1 MTVLSPFC
9 EQGFRQFCK
18 VLGMFV
24 KAPDMTY
31 FWHRGLGACPPPGNF
46 LKRTLRNIVSS
57 VSGNPSISFPGK
69 AGVHSNSLKKVKFLM
84 KMDKIMVWDEG
95 GGMVTTEFLVVYHCE
110 SIFYGISKRH
120 KVTEVSNNSCQLDDT
135 NG

>member
-1 MTVLSPFC
+1 
-9 EQGFRQFCK
+9 
-18 VLGMFV
+18 
-24 KAPDMTY
+24 
-31 FWHRGLGACPPPGNF
+31 
-46 LKRTLRNIVSS
+46 
-57 VSGNPSISFPGK
+57 
-69 AGVHSNSLKKVKFLM
+69 M
-84 KMDKIMVWDEG
+84 KMDKIMVGDEG